1 MFHAASILSVPS
13 VWRSCDSRA
22 GSAEGELSEETSE
35 GGWLD
40 EWESFTGL
48 PPSRSS
54 GWARSGTASPCT
66 ILRYYDMT
74 VMMDCRMWNENIILF
89 LPSVLVAAVVSDS
102 GHSADLFL
110 GPIHSLRRP
119 QCQCKPLRSSEHS
132 PMTE

>member
-22 GSAEGELSEETSE
+22 GSAEGELSEETGE
-35 GGWLD
+35 AGWLD
-40 EWESFTGL
+40 EMG
-48 PPSRSS
+48 
-54 GWARSGTASPCT
+54 CT